1 MSRVNSINSSR
12 QGLMEYGY
20 YEAGINITLIHSIS
34 KESFSMLIEFQ
45 PFGSNIHSFEC
56 INT

>member
-1 MSRVNSINSSR
+1 
-12 QGLMEYGY
+12 MEYGY

-34 KESFSMLIEFQ
+34 KESLSMLIEFQ